1 MQRSGVCVQIQ
12 KIKLKLIMAKTYTGS
27 LQLDWYNKQRAIILA
42 NESEILS
49 DEATPAPK
57 MNWVNKDDALFYEII
72 DDEGRGLAPYWVSRN
87 DIRVKE
93 ARPLILQNAYKAI
106 EKNKAGKL
114 PGIETYFELEQSKK
128 VHDPLENFYVKGDN
142 LLALNAIK
150 KLIDTLPDFPKFK
163 CVYYDVPYNTDQAFK
178 HYDDS
183 LEHSEWLTM
192 MRDRLVITKS
202 LIREDGCII
211 VQVDDIE
218 HHYLK
223 VLLDEI
229 FGRANFVNQIC
240 YERSGAAGIGQGGV
254 FLNTAEYILIYS
266 KDSVQFTYNELLQN
280 EPLEYE
286 TMKRYNKVLSK
297 YGTKELVE
305 EFNSKS
311 NNLPV
316 KIYKHS
322 SYNITSISLRDF
334 ENRKKEIYSDFYK
347 NFQSIFRTTNPQA
360 ENEFQNDLISRMDG
374 GLYSVEYTPSRGK
387 YKDKLTTI
395 YYNNKEIF
403 AWLKDSAFIEGS
415 SIVKSNKMGTIW
427 LHGDIPKADLA
438 NEGGVELK
446 RSKKPEQLM
455 RRLFEFAT
463 DEGDYILDIFGGSG
477 TSFAVAHKLKR
488 KWVGAEVGKHSDTHI
503 LERMKSVI
511 TGSDQTGISKAV
523 NWKGGGSF
531 RYYHIGPSIIK
542 IDKNGTGD
550 FNWSL
555 GKKFIE
561 ESFLL
566 SYDYTIDYTINLSS
580 DKLFSDKENQ
590 PVIGFQKIGTKNRVA
605 IVSLNEPKGK
615 LNNINYDEMQSL
627 IKAVRKK
634 YSPEYINIFTNRGV
648 EIAYDSKPDFLEIIK
663 VPSAIFAELEK

>member
-1 MQRSGVCVQIQ
+1 
-12 KIKLKLIMAKTYTGS
+12 MAKTYTGS
-27 LQLDWYNKQRAIILA
+27 LQLEWYNKQRAILIA
-42 NESEILS
+42 KESEILS
-49 DEATPAPK
+49 AESTPAPK
-57 MNWVNKDDALFYEII
+57 MNWVNKDEALFYEII
-72 DDEGRGLAPYWVSRN
+72 DDEGRGLSPYWVNRN

-93 ARPLILQNAYKAI
+93 ARPLLLQNVFRAI
-106 EKNKAGKL
+106 EKNKEGTI
-114 PGIETYFELEQSKK
+114 PGTQTFFELEQSKK
-128 VHDPLENFYVKGDN
+128 EKEPVDNFFIKGDN

-150 KLIDTLPDFPKFK
+150 KIIDTLSDFPKFK

-192 MRDRLVITKS
+192 MRDRLAITYEM
-202 LIREDGCII
+202 IREDGCII

-229 FGRANFVNQIC
+229 FGRKNFVNQIC
-240 YERSGAAGIGQGGV
+240 YVRSGAAGLGQGGV
-254 FLNTAEYILIYS
+254 FLNTAEYILIYC
-266 KDSVQFTYNELLQN
+266 KDAQQFTYNELLQN

-286 TMKRYNKVLSK
+286 TMKRYNKVLTN
-297 YGTKELVE
+297 YGSKELVE

-322 SYNITSISLRDF
+322 EYNIASISLRDF
-334 ENRKKEIYSDFYK
+334 ENRKKEIYADFYK
-347 NFQSIFRTTNPQA
+347 NFSSIFRTTNPQA

-374 GLYSVEYTPSRGK
+374 GLFSVEYTPSRGK

-403 AWLKDSAFIEGS
+403 AWLKDSAFIDGN
-415 SIVKSNKMGTIW
+415 SIVKSNKMSTIW

-455 RRLFEFAT
+455 KRLFEFAT

-503 LERMKSVI
+503 LERMKGVI
-511 TGSDQTGISKAV
+511 DGSDQTGISKAV
-523 NWKGGGSF
+523 NWRGGGSF
-531 RYYHIGPSIIK
+531 KYYHIGPSIIK
-542 IDKNGTGD
+542 INKEGTGD

-555 GKKFIE
+555 GKKFLE

-566 SYDYTIDYTINLSS
+566 SYDYTIDNSIDFSA

-590 PVIGFQKIGTKNRVA
+590 PLVGVQKLGSKNRVA
-605 IVSLNEPKGK
+605 IVTLNEPSGK
-615 LNNINYDEMQSL
+615 LVNITYDELQL
-627 IKAVRKK
+627 LCKTVRKK
-634 YSPEYINIFTNRGV
+634 YAPEYINIFTNRGI
-648 EIAYDSKPDFLEIIK
+648 EIAYDSKPDDLEVIK
-663 VPSAIFAELEK
+663 VPYAIFAELEK